1 MNYQRITYQPGR
13 IVTVYLGED
22 TIEKLDSLT
31 SAPRQ
36 RSGLIRQAIERL
48 LCETQETPAA

>member
-48 LCETQETPAA
+48 IDETQETPAA

>member
-13 IVTVYLGED
+13 IVTVYLGEA

-36 RSGLIRQAIERL
+36 RSGIIRQAIERL
-48 LCETQETPAA
+48 LYDKQETPAA